1 MSTYQIIGLLGLG
14 IGIVAAVVLYMEYF
28 RLFPMKQ
35 KLLYGLGMA
44 AGLVFLY
51 LGTTGVIDSPKAIEA
66 YVNSGAAFPGGLAL
80 NFLWSI
86 VGGLM
91 VFFSVKL
98 ADKAQHKMEIGQS
111 LSWESLPVSFIFI
124 WLIRLYIGLLFLYSG
139 FVKANDYIGFAYKL
153 EEYFLVFGSHFPLF
167 KGFFGFF
174 VPFAEPMA
182 WFISVFELVL
192 AVAIL
197 TGYRMNLTAW
207 LTLLMMIFFTA
218 LTAYSH
224 LTGAVTDCG
233 CFGDALKIEPWESF
247 TKDVILMVMLIPV
260 FLVRKTITAVPSSR
274 IAAIL
279 TGITFLVSGVYSWYC
294 HENLPIVD
302 YRAYKIGVDL
312 KVCTTAMTPDGYPK
326 CKDWSFADEEMLLI
340 DVYRLLPE
348 TDSVRIQTGKPYA
361 IVPTNIFSGPTLMI
375 VTQNI
380 NHATEAAMEASG
392 QLANDLS
399 DTGVYVVGATATGY
413 SDMEKLI
420 PQYNLLY
427 PFVFMDET
435 VLKTIVRSHPGYVLM
450 KDGVILKKWHYN
462 NIPSVQEV
470 QSLLGK

>member
-1 MSTYQIIGLLGLG
+1 MSTYQIIGLFGLGLG
-14 IGIVAAVVLYMEYF
+14 LASAVVLYMEYF

-44 AGLVFLY
+44 MGLLFLY
-51 LGTTGVIDSPKAIEA
+51 LGVTGVIGSPKAIEA
-66 YVNSGAAFPGGLAL
+66 YVNSGDPFPGGLTL
-80 NFLWSI
+80 NFLWAL
-86 VGGLM
+86 VGGLLI
-91 VFFSVKL
+91 FFSVWL
-98 ADKAQHKMEIGQS
+98 AGKAQNKLGVGQS

-124 WLIRLYIGLLFLYSG
+124 WLIRIYIGLLFLYSG

-153 EEYFLVFGSHFPLF
+153 EEYFLVFGSHFPVF

-260 FLVRKTITAVPSSR
+260 FLVRKTITAIPSSR

-279 TGITFLVSGVYSWYC
+279 TGVTFLVSGVYSWYC

-312 KVCTTAMTPDGYPK
+312 KVCTTQMTADGYPK

-348 TDSVRIQTGKPYA
+348 TDSVRIKTGKAYE
-361 IVPTNIFSGPTLMI
+361 ITPTNIFSGPTLLI

-380 NHATEAAMEASG
+380 NHAEESAMRASAGLSEALKGSG
-392 QLANDLS
+392 IS
-399 DTGVYVVGATATGY
+399 VVGATATGY

-420 PQYNLLY
+420 PLYALSY

-450 KDGVILKKWHYN
+450 NDGVIVKKWHYN
-462 NIPSVQEV
+462 NIPSAQEV
-470 QSLLGK
+470 QNLLGK